1 MAKKVI
7 IGLVILAA
15 VTTII
20 INVGFLAGRLR
31 R

>member
-20 INVGFLAGRLR
+20 INVGFLEGRLR